1 MENLLFSVFV
11 LIIIYLAYLFTI
23 IMRPDKLKKFV
34 TAKEITL
41 LKSRYKLNIDQI
53 GVKKLTHTIA
63 ISNSIII
70 SFTIYMALLV
80 DNMILQLLIG
90 FLVMI
95 PSILIVY
102 HIIGRYYKRKEVK
115 KNV

>member
-1 MENLLFSVFV
+1 MENLLFVILVFIV
-11 LIIIYLAYLFTI
+11 IYLAYLFTV
-23 IMRPDKLKKFV
+23 IMRPEKLKKFV
-34 TAKEITL
+34 NAKEVTL
-41 LKSRYKLNIDQI
+41 LKGRHKLDMKKID
-53 GVKKLTHTIA
+53 VKSLANTIA
-63 ISNSIII
+63 ISNSFII

-95 PSILIVY
+95 PLILIVY
-102 HIIGRYYKRKEVK
+102 HIIGRHYKKKEVK

>member
-1 MENLLFSVFV
+1 MENLLFTIVVF
-11 LIIIYLAYLFTI
+11 IIIYLAYLFTV
-23 IMRPDKLKKFV
+23 IMRPEKLKIFV

-53 GVKKLTHTIA
+53 DVKKLAHTIA
-63 ISNSIII
+63 ISNSFII

-80 DNMILQLLIG
+80 DNMVLQLLIG

-102 HIIGRYYKRKEVK
+102 YIIGRHYKRKEVK
-115 KNV
+115 NNV